1 MTKPTNL
8 DRAVNP
14 DYVHDFFDSEFEAA
28 RAELAALR
36 DKAAL
41 YDSEH
46 ERRTA
51 AQDAITHY
59 WQPLVDRLRA
69 VAEAARPIRDRLLH
83 EGRVENHGHRR
94 PGSICAECQEVNA
107 LDTRLDALTTV
118 QQEGEKR

>member
-1 MTKPTNL
+1 MTKPTHL
-8 DRAVNP
+8 DRVLKWMSIEHYLP
-14 DYVHDFFDSEFEAA
+14 SLVPEA

-69 VAEAARPIRDRLLH
+69 IRDRLLH

-107 LDTRLDALTTV
+107 LDTRLDALTTA

>member
-1 MTKPTNL
+1 MTKPTHL
-8 DRAVNP
+8 DRVLKWMSIEHYLP
-14 DYVHDFFDSEFEAA
+14 SLVPEA

-59 WQPLVDRLRA
+59 WQPLVDRLR
-69 VAEAARPIRDRLLH
+69 DRLLH

-107 LDTRLDALTTV
+107 LDTRLDALTTA